1 MLLGVHTQVLQHPVS
16 NFREEDG
23 TGTFWNRVEDDC
35 HRSLVRLHRWAVH
48 QQRLSQLCATG
59 RTYNSITMTTLPG
72 TAFRLALQAES
83 PLQLVGTTNPYHA
96 VMAKAAGFRALYL
109 SGSGVATASYGLP
122 DLGITTL
129 DNVLEDVRRITS
141 AVDLP
146 LLVDVDTGWGGAF
159 MIARTVAEMTRAGA
173 AGVHI
178 EDQVQAKRCGHRP
191 GKQVV
196 STAEMCDRLKAASD
210 AKTYGDFVLMA
221 RTDAIAVEGVDA
233 AIDRSVAYVEAG
245 AEMIFAEAVADL
257 GDYQRFSDATG
268 VPVLANLTEFGQT
281 PAFTVD
287 ELRTAGVAIALYP
300 LTAFRAANRAAEN
313 VFRTLRSAGTQKSM
327 IDDLQT
333 RDELYEYLDYHS
345 YERKLDE
352 LFEAGP
358 SEN

>member
-1 MLLGVHTQVLQHPVS
+1 METPQ
-16 NFREEDG
+16 
-23 TGTFWNRVEDDC
+23 
-35 HRSLVRLHRWAVH
+35 
-48 QQRLSQLCATG
+48 
-59 RTYNSITMTTLPG
+59 G
-72 TAFRLALQAES
+72 TAFRSALQAES
-83 PLQLVGTTNPYHA
+83 PLQLVGTTNAYHA
-96 VMAKAAGFRALYL
+96 VMAKTAGFRALYL

-159 MIARTVAEMTRAGA
+159 MIARTITETARAGA

-196 STAEMCDRLKAASD
+196 STSEMCDRLKAAAD
-210 AKTYGDFVLMA
+210 ARPYDDFVLMA

-233 AIDRSVAYVEAG
+233 AIERSVAYVEAG
-245 AEMIFAEAVADL
+245 ADMIFAEAVTNL

-268 VPVLANLTEFGQT
+268 VPILANLTEFGQT
-281 PAFTVD
+281 PAFTLD
-287 ELRTAGVAIALYP
+287 ELRSVGVAIALYP
-300 LTAFRAANRAAEN
+300 LTAFRAANKAAEN
-313 VFRTLRSAGTQKSM
+313 AFKTLRSAGTQSGL

-333 RDELYEYLDYHS
+333 REELYEYLDYHS
-345 YERKLDE
+345 YESKLDE
-352 LFEAGP
+352 LFDADSKE
-358 SEN
+358 

>member
-1 MLLGVHTQVLQHPVS
+1 
-16 NFREEDG
+16 
-23 TGTFWNRVEDDC
+23 
-35 HRSLVRLHRWAVH
+35 
-48 QQRLSQLCATG
+48 
-59 RTYNSITMTTLPG
+59 MTTLPG
-72 TAFRLALQAES
+72 TVFRSALQAES

-96 VMAKAAGFRALYL
+96 VMARSVGFRALYL

-146 LLVDVDTGWGGAF
+146 LIADIDTGWGGAF
-159 MIARTVAEMTRAGA
+159 MIARTITEMARAGA

-196 STAEMCDRLKAASD
+196 SPAEMCDRLKAAAD
-210 AKTYGDFVLMA
+210 AKQYDDFVLMA

-233 AIDRSVAYVEAG
+233 AIERSVAYVGAG
-245 AEMIFAEAVADL
+245 ADMIFAEAVTDL
-257 GDYQRFSDATG
+257 NDYKRFGDATG

-287 ELRTAGVAIALYP
+287 ELRTAGAAIALYP

-313 VFRTLRSAGTQKSM
+313 VFKTLRAEGTQKAI

-345 YERKLDE
+345 YESKLDQ
-352 LFEAGP
+352 LFEIDAI
-358 SEN
+358 E